1 MEPPQRPAAG
11 FLLLLEVV
19 GLLAPHVQE
28 MAAKLLVLFVAGGPV
43 QAHQGQ
49 LHLGMARAAPGVAL
63 GELLV
68 DAVGVFPHDGQQA
81 VLAGGLIVGAGGF
94 HQVAGAV
101 ELVGLLQIGP
111 LLVGGLH
118 GEVGIQVA
126 VLLLGLPQQGDDL
139 VHQLLQLGVRLLAQ
153 GVGGSLQPLG
163 HVAVLE
169 HHAVEILGELLP
181 PVLLGGQAQVF

>member
-1 MEPPQRPAAG
+1 M
-11 FLLLLEVV
+11 
-19 GLLAPHVQE
+19 
-28 MAAKLLVLFVAGGPV
+28 
-43 QAHQGQ
+43 
-49 LHLGMARAAPGVAL
+49 
-63 GELLV
+63 
-68 DAVGVFPHDGQQA
+68 
-81 VLAGGLIVGAGGF
+81 
-94 HQVAGAV
+94 AGAV

-118 GEVGIQVA
+118 GEIGIQVA